1 MAERAERI
9 GAALDVLSTPGRGT
23 SVVLTLPLP
32 ARAQPVEAEARSGVA
47 TLH

>member
-1 MAERAERI
+1 
-9 GAALDVLSTPGRGT
+9 VLSTPGRGT

-32 ARAQPVEAEARSGVA
+32 ARAQPIEAEARPEMA